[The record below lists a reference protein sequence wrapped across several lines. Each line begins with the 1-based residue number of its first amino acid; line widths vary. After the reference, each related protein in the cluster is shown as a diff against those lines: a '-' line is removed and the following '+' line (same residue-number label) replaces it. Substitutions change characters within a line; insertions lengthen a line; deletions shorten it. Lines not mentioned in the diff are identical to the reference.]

1 MSDYSGTGAAG
12 AALLAAFFGDDTPFE
27 VGSDTLSTVRSFT
40 SLSAAAEENAVSR
53 LYAGSNFGYSNQQG
67 LELGQKVG
75 RYVAENLLARL
86 QTGDGGTGGEGGAS
100 SEAPSGGAAEPG
112 GEGGEG
118 GEGGSGGAPVVPPV
132 RYTKRD
138 EDLIDRYTSDHGCLC
153 STVGGSSPSTTALG
167 WLSSLALVAT
177 FLARTRRR
185 R

>member
-1 MSDYSGTGAAG
+1 
-12 AALLAAFFGDDTPFE
+12 
-27 VGSDTLSTVRSFT
+27 VRSFT